1 MLSEDL
7 ALTLHSFDHAVLE
20 IMERECRWMDVA
32 GACVVRNNLADI
44 LDRLR
49 EMERSCAPAAPVV
62 EDGTVVRMPRR
73 RPRLVAPPPDG
84 GDAA

>member
-7 ALTLHSFDHAVLE
+7 ALALNAFTLTLLPAIDA
-20 IMERECRWMDVA
+20 ECPRPIRASARVCRD
-32 GACVVRNNLADI
+32 NLADI

-73 RPRLVAPPPDG
+73 RPHLVAPPPDG